1 VVDQVSRPRRHRAVP
16 PSTALTARRYNY
28 VLSAAMDS
36 GVAVSAVLIFFILQY
51 PRDGSIGAN
60 TIQTWWGNTGASR
73 ARRPSGSRDSDALS
87 ARSVREHRGREERGA
102 ATDPGCR
109 LLRPCERHLV
119 KRRRRGAKHRKED
132 LKSQHEVIK

>member
-1 VVDQVSRPRRHRAVP
+1 
-16 PSTALTARRYNY
+16 
-28 VLSAAMDS
+28 MDS

-51 PRDGSIGAN
+51 PRDGKIGAN

-73 ARRPSGSRDSDALS
+73 ARRPAGSRRSDAMS

-119 KRRRRGAKHRKED
+119 KRRRRVVEHRKEA
-132 LKSQHEVIK
+132 LKYRHKVMN